1 MHPCQRG
8 IQRQVSLKNGIIRE
22 IERRQDINEWR
33 RDMGVLMMLQNPHID
48 TKLQR
53 PFELPTSDSEAG
65 SPWKNWSLEVQAVP
79 GLLGSGRNARRIASR
94 ADVPRCQC
102 RAYGGEEPIVES
114 SHSDHCAAA
123 AQNRLFVRRLM
134 KDRRSP

>member
-1 MHPCQRG
+1 MEKRH
-8 IQRQVSLKNGIIRE
+8 
-22 IERRQDINEWR
+22 
-33 RDMGVLMMLQNPHID
+33 GVLMMLQNPHID

-53 PFELPTSDSEAG
+53 PFELPTSDSEVG
-65 SPWKNWSLEVQAVP
+65 SPWKNRSLEVQAVP

-123 AQNRLFVRRLM
+123 AQNRFFVRRLM
-134 KDRRSP
+134 KDRRVPRIGAADMKVFRYPFMPGEDSVSW